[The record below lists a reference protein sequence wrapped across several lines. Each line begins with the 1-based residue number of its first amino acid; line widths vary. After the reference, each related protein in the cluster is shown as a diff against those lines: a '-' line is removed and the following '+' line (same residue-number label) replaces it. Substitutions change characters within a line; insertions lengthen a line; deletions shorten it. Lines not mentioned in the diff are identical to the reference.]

1 MKRGGE
7 NGWVISKIIG
17 AGLRGKELDE
27 LFVNIC
33 RYVSF
38 FDFLIIDGVFGYK
51 TNTSS
56 YLWNIGRKHFGVEG
70 CRFVCYLWFSCGK
83 RCHSDHNP

>member
-27 LFVNIC
+27 LFLNIC

-56 YLWNIGRKHFGVEG
+56 YLWNIDVRG
-70 CRFVCYLWFSCGK
+70 
-83 RCHSDHNP
+83 